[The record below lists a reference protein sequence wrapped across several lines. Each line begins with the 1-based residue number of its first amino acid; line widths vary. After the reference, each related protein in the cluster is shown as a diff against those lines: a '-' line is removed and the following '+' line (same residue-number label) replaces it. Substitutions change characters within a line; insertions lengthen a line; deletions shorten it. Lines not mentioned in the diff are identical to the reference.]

1 MTLPTDADLPHII
14 MYGGFLKE
22 KKIHL
27 NFEWWAD
34 EDEGLL
40 IPKLWFNIYTAPKRL
55 RELPVVWAVGSMMGA
70 PRLADMVA
78 SKKNDYVRVLVYFT
92 SYT

>member
-1 MTLPTDADLPHII
+1 MTLPTDADLQHII

-40 IPKLWFNIYTAPKRL
+40 IPKLWFNIYIAPKRL